1 MKTTIIIVSTL
12 LVGLLSACGSAP
24 IVEDKEIGYM
34 SRSEVS
40 AAIAE
45 CEGAGQRA
53 TVVYAK
59 ANWRGKRV
67 PVPVDVQ
74 CLPASRLAARY

>member
-1 MKTTIIIVSTL
+1 MKTIIISTL
-12 LVGLLSACGSAP
+12 LAGLLAACGSAP

-40 AAIAE
+40 NAISE

-59 ANWRGKRV
+59 ARWRDKLV

-74 CLPASRLAARY
+74 CLPVGRQPVRY